1 MKKRLFILSPHFD
14 DAAFSCGGIA
24 SSCSIYFDEIH
35 IINIFSASP
44 PTGIDLPPQAKNYH
58 KNFNEFDPVAY
69 RRSLDIN
76 AFNLYDINLSYVDQL
91 DAIYRINI
99 ESNAPLYLEP
109 IDIFTQIH
117 ATDYRLI
124 PLICSKI
131 ISLTRP
137 SLYDLFYVPLS
148 IGGHVDHE
156 ITRLV
161 GEEMAKYQLIYY
173 EDCPYAFNE
182 TIRNP
187 PSFCCQGMDSVEIY
201 IPPLHVL
208 KKESAINAYHS
219 TISTESFIQYMKSH
233 DMHSRCIERVFYCS
247 ESLSNIS
254 KQMLF
259 SMPGNLSF
267 RSDMS

>member
-44 PTGIDLPPQAKNYH
+44 PTDIELPPQAANFH
-58 KNFNEFDPVAY
+58 KNFSEYDPVAY
-69 RRSLDIN
+69 RRSLDVN
-76 AFNLYDINLSYVDQL
+76 AFELYNVKLSYVDQL
-91 DAIYRINI
+91 DAIYRVYPETN
-99 ESNAPLYLEP
+99 EPLYLEP
-109 IDIFTQIH
+109 VDIFTQIQSL
-117 ATDYRLI
+117 DYQLI
-124 PLICSKI
+124 STICSEI
-131 ISLTRP
+131 ISLTCP
-137 SLYDLFYVPLS
+137 SLYDLFFVPLS

-161 GEEMAKYQLIYY
+161 GEELAKFQLIYY

-182 TIRNP
+182 TIRNT
-187 PSFCCQGMDSVEIY
+187 PSFCCQDMDSVEIY

-219 TISTESFIQYMKSH
+219 TLPTESFIKYMKSH
-233 DMHSRCIERVFYCS
+233 DSHSRCIERVFYYS

-254 KQMLF
+254 KQMLS

-267 RSDMS
+267 RSDIS

>member
-24 SSCSIYFDEIH
+24 SSCSTYFDEIH

-44 PTGIDLPPQAKNYH
+44 PTGIELPPQALNFH
-58 KNFNEFDPVAY
+58 QNFNEFDPVAY
-69 RRSLDIN
+69 RRNLDIN
-76 AFNLYDINLSYVDQL
+76 AFNLYGIKLSYVDQL
-91 DAIYRINI
+91 DAIYRINPD
-99 ESNAPLYLEP
+99 SNAPLYLEP

-117 ATDYRLI
+117 AADYQLI
-124 PLICSKI
+124 PLICTKI
-131 ISLTRP
+131 ISLTCP

-161 GEEMAKYQLIYY
+161 GEEMAKSQLIYY

-182 TIRNP
+182 TIRNT
-187 PSFCCQGMDSVEIY
+187 PSFCSQGMDSVEIY

-219 TISTESFIQYMKSH
+219 TIPTKSFIQYMKSH
-233 DMHSRCIERVFYCS
+233 DMHSRCI
-247 ESLSNIS
+247 
-254 KQMLF
+254 
-259 SMPGNLSF
+259 
-267 RSDMS
+267 